1 MDPLKELMDSLA
13 KLEFGGMSAEEKDED
28 ITKQLSGHYLA
39 IIQHTVTAFEEVTL
53 FADDLTKIQIDGNLY
68 SLSSLA
74 AADDPHRVEIETIL
88 SELLS
93 DGEDA
98 EEILTAVQTHINAKK
113 SA

>member
-1 MDPLKELMDSLA
+1 MDPMKELMQSLA
-13 KLEFGGMSAEEKDED
+13 KLEFGTINAEEKDED

-53 FADDLTKIQIDGNLY
+53 FAEDLSKIQIDGKIY